1 MVHDIEGGKYLTIS
15 EAVKHIGCTDG
26 WVRHLIRT
34 KQLDVRRLS
43 DRVQLIPLASADRAR
58 EGLTTRANA
67 KRHMAKRPAAKRKP
81 AKKAANRR
89 K

>member
-43 DRVQLIPLASADRAR
+43 DRVQLIPLASADRVR
-58 EGLTTRANA
+58 DGLTTRANA